1 MQQLGNMKNLEAIKN
16 KILAVLENVSRTEY
30 FTIYSEKGEEI
41 KLRIGN
47 HSGNSRNN
55 GEAKTL
61 SFVSNRTPQRKS
73 QYNSIIEEWEI
84 DTESGLT
91 DTYQEIIE
99 VLEWEGVA
107 DDQQAAK
114 ELWYEL

>member
-1 MQQLGNMKNLEAIKN
+1 MKNIESIKN
-16 KILAVLENVSRTEY
+16 KILAVLQDISRTEY

-47 HSGNSRNN
+47 HSGNTRNN
-55 GEAKTL
+55 GDAKTL
-61 SFVSNRTPQRKS
+61 SFVSNRTTQRRS
-73 QYNSIIEEWEI
+73 AYNSIIEEWEI
-84 DTESGLT
+84 DIESGLT
-91 DTYQEIIE
+91 DTYQSITE

-107 DDQQAAK
+107 NDQQAAK